1 MLGEAG
7 EMTALMLACKDQQV
21 EVALLLIE
29 AGAEV
34 SARVRVY
41 LQEEESSWAMG

>member
-1 MLGEAG
+1 MEDEPE
-7 EMTALMLACKDQQV
+7 EMTALMLACEYQQM